1 MDRSLG
7 RGAFGKLGESIAERF
22 LEKKGYEILEKNFRC
37 RLGEI
42 DLIAKEGGEIVFVEV
57 KSRHG
62 SSFGFPEEQ
71 ISRKKQRKLGRL
83 AEFYLKRRR
92 QDEPARID
100 VVAILQSETGE
111 LLSLQLIPNAIGLSG

>member
-1 MDRSLG
+1 MERLKT
-7 RGAFGKLGESIAERF
+7 RREFGKLGESLAEKF
-22 LEKKGYEILEKNFRC
+22 LKGKGYEILEKNFRC

-42 DLIAKEGGEIVFVEV
+42 DLIAKESGEIVFVEV

-62 SSFGFPEEQ
+62 TSFGFPEEQ

-92 QDEPARID
+92 PDEGARID
-100 VVAILQSETGE
+100 VVAILLSETGE
-111 LLSLQLIPNAIGLSG
+111 LLSLELIPNAIGLSG